1 MRTFWICCSVAGTPI
16 AGVWLIYVSGET
28 IPLVG
33 SRTMMGPRKCGT
45 DMCEKCAELDKKIER
60 CERAVV
66 SVGDRVTVERL
77 MAMVK
82 DLQAQKAALHPQ
94 EQK

>member
-1 MRTFWICCSVAGTPI
+1 
-16 AGVWLIYVSGET
+16 
-28 IPLVG
+28 
-33 SRTMMGPRKCGT
+33 MMGPRKCGT

-82 DLQAQKAALHPQ
+82 DLQAQKAALHPE